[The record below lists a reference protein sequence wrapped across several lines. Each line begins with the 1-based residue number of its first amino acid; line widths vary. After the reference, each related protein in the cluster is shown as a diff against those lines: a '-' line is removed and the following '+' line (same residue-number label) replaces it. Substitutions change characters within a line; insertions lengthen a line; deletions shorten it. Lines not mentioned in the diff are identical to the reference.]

1 MNTTGPPKGHLL
13 IHGGTSSGRLD
24 QETVDQFVKL
34 CGGPGSNIVYIP
46 TAEEDAKITRKN
58 GDVGLCHGLNF
69 TTLHTYARLEADH
82 DCFVRPITNATGV
95 FIQGGRQPRLAT
107 AYLNTRTQKE
117 LECLL
122 DRGGVILGTS
132 AGATILGSYLVR
144 NQGPPGYDPNV
155 MVDPNHAADG
165 FGFIKNIAIDQ
176 HIAQRGRENDLV
188 DVVKTHPELLGV
200 GIDEHTAVH
209 VIGDRFSVIGNGSV
223 YIHDGTNPWYRL
235 GNGTIFDLASRKP
248 V

>member
-34 CGGPGSNIVYIP
+34 CGGPGANIVYIP

-69 TTLHTYARLEADH
+69 TTLHTHARLEADH

-107 AYLNTRTQKE
+107 AYLNTRTQK
-117 LECLL
+117 
-122 DRGGVILGTS
+122 
-132 AGATILGSYLVR
+132 
-144 NQGPPGYDPNV
+144 NWNV
-155 MVDPNHAADG
+155 FSTAA
-165 FGFIKNIAIDQ
+165 A
-176 HIAQRGRENDLV
+176 
-188 DVVKTHPELLGV
+188 
-200 GIDEHTAVH
+200 
-209 VIGDRFSVIGNGSV
+209 
-223 YIHDGTNPWYRL
+223 
-235 GNGTIFDLASRKP
+235 
-248 V
+248 